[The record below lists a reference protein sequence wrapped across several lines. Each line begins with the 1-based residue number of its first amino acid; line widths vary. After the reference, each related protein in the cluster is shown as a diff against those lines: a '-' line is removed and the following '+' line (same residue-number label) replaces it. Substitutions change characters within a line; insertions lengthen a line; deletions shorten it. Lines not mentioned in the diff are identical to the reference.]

1 MIHVN
6 GTNMELNLVNFIL
19 TQLLNE
25 NNALFTKLCLLFGA
39 GLVTL
44 FGVAIEADLTEK
56 KSRTIIILKKQNKN

>member
-6 GTNMELNLVNFIL
+6 GTNMELNWVNFIL

-25 NNALFTKLCLLFGA
+25 SNALFTKLCLPFGA

-56 KSRTIIILKKQNKN
+56 KVGQL